1 MKTAKTICRRMVTAI
16 LFTLALFVTFQSLSG
31 VEASTI
37 QNWLKENE
45 IYTSKETG
53 EHEHKSFFK
62 KIGLDW
68 KSLKVAFATPT
79 LVSSEEAVESSRRLE
94 DMDWSGYEKQTVSAT
109 GYTAGIESTGKNPDH
124 PGYGITYSG
133 LKVRRDLYSTIAADI
148 SVFPIGTIL
157 FIPEYGYGVVA
168 DTGSAIKGK
177 KIDLYYETVEDVF
190 SEWGKRTLDVYVV
203 RKGDGKITEEEL
215 TLLNE
220 EETMQVFRQKF
231 IGDSER

>member
-1 MKTAKTICRRMVTAI
+1 MKKAKTICRRMVTTI

-31 VEASTI
+31 VEASTL
-37 QNWLKENE
+37 QNWLKENG
-45 IYTSKETG
+45 IYTSNESDG
-53 EHEHKSFFK
+53 QEHKSFIK
-62 KIGLDW
+62 EIGLDW
-68 KSLKVAFATPT
+68 KSLKIAFSPPT
-79 LVSSEEAVESSRRLE
+79 LVSSEEVAESSKSLE
-94 DMDWSGYEKQTVSAT
+94 DMDWSQYEKQTVSAT
-109 GYTAGIESTGKNPDH
+109 GYTAGIESTGKTPDH

-133 LKVRRDLYSTIAADI
+133 LQVRRDLYSTIAADPNI
-148 SVFPIGTIL
+148 FPIGTIL
-157 FIPEYGYGVVA
+157 FIPGYGYGVVA

-190 SEWGKRTLDVYVV
+190 TEWGKRTLDVYVV